1 MGETRM
7 NFFEKL
13 FSSITA
19 PKMYPRMVREG
30 LGKAF
35 LYLFLFSLIFGTIS
49 AVITW
54 YEVNK
59 GVNSFSDLVKADL
72 PEFTLSEGELHV
84 EGDMPIVLEETS
96 SSIIMIDV
104 SGETTPDI
112 LDNYESGMLV
122 LKDRMVTKENN
133 IETTE
138 INFSTLTFDL
148 TKDMVVT
155 WLPLLQWLS
164 VIAAVVVFIFFFIGK
179 MVSAL
184 LVSVLG
190 LIFSAIQKAEARF
203 GQLYSIAIYALTLP
217 SILKIISSFVAISFP
232 WYIYYAVVLVYVWF
246 ALKYLTDDPISEDL
260 DNVDNEV
267 KE

>member
-1 MGETRM
+1 M

-13 FSSITA
+13 FSSVAT
-19 PKMYPRMVREG
+19 PKMYPRMVTEG
-30 LGKAF
+30 VGKAF

-59 GVNSFSDLVKADL
+59 GVNGFSDLVKADL
-72 PEFTLSEGELHV
+72 PEFTLSDGELHV

-96 SSIIMIDV
+96 TSIAIIDV
-104 SGETTPDI
+104 SGNTTRGI
-112 LDNYESGMLV
+112 LDNYETGLLV
-122 LKDRMVTKENN
+122 LKDRMITKENN
-133 IETTE
+133 LETTE
-138 INFSTLTFDL
+138 INFSTITFDL
-148 TKDMVVT
+148 TKDMIVT

-190 LIFSAIQKAEARF
+190 LIFSAIQKAESRF
-203 GQLYSIAIYALTLP
+203 GQLYSISIYALTLP
-217 SILKIISSFVAISFP
+217 SILKVFSSLVAISLP
-232 WYIYYAVVLVYVWF
+232 WYIYYAIVLVYVWL
-246 ALKYLTDDPISEDL
+246 ALKYLTVGPIPDEVANSE
-260 DNVDNEV
+260 NEV
-267 KE
+267 